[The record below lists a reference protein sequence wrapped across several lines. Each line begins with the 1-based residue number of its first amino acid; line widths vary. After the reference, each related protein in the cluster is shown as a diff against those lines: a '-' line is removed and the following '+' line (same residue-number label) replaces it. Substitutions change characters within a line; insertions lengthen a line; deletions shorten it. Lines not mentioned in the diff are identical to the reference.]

1 MGEHGRAGSEIID
14 SNGDQKINLSGIID
28 VDILMGIERERSQ
41 ISDWKNREH
50 GRMTMTVKL
59 ELGIRGGN
67 GKWERQHWTGS
78 RN

>member
-1 MGEHGRAGSEIID
+1 MGKHGRVGSEIID
-14 SNGDQKINLSGIID
+14 SNGDQQINLGGGFD

-41 ISDWKNREH
+41 ISDWKNGKL

-59 ELGIRGGN
+59 ELGQRGGN
-67 GKWERQHWTGS
+67 GKWEWQHWTGN